1 MQVKA
6 KNIGVNAVLNVIKQ
20 GLGVLFPL
28 ITYPYALRVL
38 GVINTGKVN
47 YSSSIISYFSLI
59 AMLGVTSYA
68 VREGARRKNNP
79 AEFGTFVKEL
89 FTINVLSTVVS
100 YILLFLAI
108 AAVPNFHEYSKLLL
122 IQSLSIALT
131 TLGVDWINTIFEDFL
146 LITVRSI
153 ITHIVSLILLFVL
166 VHEPQDLYKYA
177 FLTVITNGIICISNW
192 VHCRKYVKITLTN
205 KPNIRTHLRPL
216 LILFANA
223 VAVSIYVSIDTTM
236 LGWIKGD
243 YNVGIYSAAVK
254 VYNIVKNIL
263 TAIYVVAVPRLAFY
277 RGNDNNAQYRK
288 LCTDLWS
295 YLSLLLIPAGVGL
308 ISISNEIILFMGG
321 EEYLEAAPCLKI
333 LGVALIFAI
342 YGGLVTACMNITLGR
357 EKENLKAT
365 VISAALNFGLNFVF
379 IPAIAQNGAA
389 ITTLL
394 SEAFVLLFCF
404 LRIPSKNE
412 YIDFKRVSTTIIHSL
427 IGSGIVFIISIL
439 AKNTVNNYLMRIAI
453 IVISSLIVYSVFL
466 YLIKDSYFYGLI
478 SQLNKKLT
486 R

>member
-1 MQVKA
+1 MQKKA

-68 VREGARRKNNP
+68 VREGAKRKNNP
-79 AEFGTFVKEL
+79 VEFGQFVREV
-89 FTINVLSTVVS
+89 FTINVISTAAS
-100 YILLFLAI
+100 YLLLFFAI
-108 AAVPNFHEYSKLLL
+108 LAVPNFREYSKLLL

-153 ITHIVSLILLFVL
+153 ITHIVSLVLLFVF
-166 VHEPQDLYKYA
+166 VRGPQDLYKYA
-177 FLTVITNGIICISNW
+177 FLTVVTNGIICISNW
-192 VHCRKYVKITLTN
+192 VYCRRYVKLTITK
-205 KPNIRTHLRPL
+205 KPNVSTHIKPL

-223 VAVSIYVSIDTTM
+223 IAVSIYVSIDTTM

-254 VYNIVKNIL
+254 VYNIVKNML
-263 TAIYVVAVPRLAFY
+263 AAIYVVAVPRLAFY
-277 RGNDNNAQYRK
+277 RGNDNKTQYK
-288 LCTDLWS
+288 QLCTDLWS
-295 YLSLLLIPAGVGL
+295 YLSLLLIPAGMGL
-308 ISISNEIILFMGG
+308 ISISDEVILFMGG
-321 EEYLEAAPCLKI
+321 REYIEAVPCLRI
-333 LGVALIFAI
+333 LSIALVFAI

-365 VISAALNFGLNFVF
+365 VISAGLNMGLNFVF

-389 ITTLL
+389 VTTLI

-404 LRIPSKNE
+404 LRIPSKSE
-412 YIDFKRVSTTIIHSL
+412 YIDFKRVGATIFHSL
-427 IGSGIVFIISIL
+427 IGAGIVFLVSNL
-439 AKNTVNNYLMRIAI
+439 AKNTMDNYLFRIVAI
-453 IVISSLIVYSVFL
+453 VFSSVIFYSVFL
-466 YLIKDSYFYGLI
+466 FIIKDSYFCGLI
-478 SQLNKKLT
+478 NQLKKKLI